1 MKTTAKKI
9 RNIVLCLIA
18 VISINA
24 NAQSAKKT
32 VGILNIYSS
41 GISLTD
47 EQVGNLVRSEVE
59 KLDTFDVID
68 RFDMDYMIKQK
79 SLNASCNSK
88 LCLIEIGK
96 IINADYMF
104 SGSAELIGENIVI
117 TLRLIDVQTG
127 AIEKTQVDEF
137 LNLPTEIKSMLNIT
151 VSEMFGKAYDKE
163 VKTKLAQKYSYD
175 NTINNPQVD
184 KLNCSGPRMGV
195 TFVTGT
201 AADVLKAPKS
211 KGGYDGYP
219 VMFQFGYQWEQ
230 QYLNEGN
237 FQALFEFIPLITGLE
252 QGMFIPSFTM
262 MNGIRNNRNGW
273 EFAFGPTFTIGKSAN
288 GYYDENGQ
296 WHLQSELLDD
306 PYATNHEIV
315 SRMDSRGHLKLSSGF
330 VFAFGKTIKSGN
342 LNMPVNIFVNP
353 NKDGFRFGV
362 SFGYNAK
369 RK

>member
-1 MKTTAKKI
+1 MKTKISKI
-9 RNIVLCLIA
+9 RNTMLCLISL
-18 VISINA
+18 ISIDM
-24 NAQSAKKT
+24 NAQPVKKT
-32 VGILNIYSS
+32 VGILNIYSN

-47 EQVGNLVRSEVE
+47 EQVGNLLRSEVE

-68 RFDMDYMIKQK
+68 RFDMDYLIKEK
-79 SLNASCNSK
+79 SLNSNCNSK

-96 IINADYMF
+96 IINADKMF

-117 TLRLIDVQTG
+117 TIRLIDVQSG
-127 AIEKTQVDEF
+127 VIEKTQVDEF

-151 VSEMFGKAYDKE
+151 VSEMFGKTFDKE

-184 KLNCSGPRMGV
+184 KLYCGGPRMGV
-195 TFVTGT
+195 VFVTGT
-201 AADVLKAPKS
+201 AADVIKAPKS
-211 KGGYDGYP
+211 IGGFNGYP

-262 MNGIRNNRNGW
+262 MNGIRNNKNGW
-273 EFAFGPTFTIGKSAN
+273 EFAFGPTFTINKAASGF
-288 GYYDENGQ
+288 YENGE
-296 WHLQSELLDD
+296 WYLNSEIHIDSL
-306 PYATNHEIV
+306 PVNHTYET
-315 SRMDSRGHLKLSSGF
+315 RMDSRGHVRLTSGF

-342 LNMPVNIFVNP
+342 LNMPVNIFINP
-353 NKDGFRFGV
+353 NKDGFRFGI

>member
-9 RNIVLCLIA
+9 RNLMLCLITL
-18 VISINA
+18 ISINT
-24 NAQSAKKT
+24 NAQQVKKT

-47 EQVGNLVRSEVE
+47 EQVGNLLRSEVE

-68 RFDMDYMIKQK
+68 RFDMDYLIKQK
-79 SLNASCNSK
+79 NLNSSCNSK

-96 IINADYMF
+96 IINADKMF

-117 TLRLIDVQTG
+117 TIRLIDVQTG
-127 AIEKTQVDEF
+127 SVEKTQVDEF

-151 VSEMFGKAYDKE
+151 VSEMFAKSYDNE
-163 VKTKLAQKYSYD
+163 LKTKLAKKYSYD

-201 AADVLKAPKS
+201 AADVLRAPKA

-237 FQALFEFIPLITGLE
+237 FQALFEFVPLITGLE

-262 MNGIRNNRNGW
+262 MNGIRNNKNGW
-273 EFAFGPTFTIGKSAN
+273 EFAFGPTFTINKVAD
-288 GYYDENGQ
+288 GYYENGE
-296 WHLQSELLDD
+296 WHLQTDLLND
-306 PYATNHEIV
+306 PYAQDRTIV
-315 SRMDSRGHLKLSSGF
+315 TRMDSRGHIRISSGF

-353 NKDGFRFGV
+353 NKDGFRLGV